1 MIIDHTLNHLAMSLF
16 LQKRYA
22 QAMAVWQDLLRR
34 LPETAL
40 RPQTLY
46 HLGLAE
52 IKQGHREQARAY
64 WQEVTNEYPGHA
76 YAKHA
81 SARLKELDAP
91 AKGYKSPRQVGH

>member
-16 LQKRYA
+16 LQERFA
-22 QAMAVWQDLLRR
+22 QAEEVWRDLLRR

-40 RPQTLY
+40 GPQTLY

-52 IKQGHREQARAY
+52 LKQRNREQARAY
-64 WQEVTNEYPGHA
+64 WHQVAAEYPGHA

-81 SARLKELDAP
+81 QARLKELDA
-91 AKGYKSPRQVGH
+91 SPEGKP

>member
-1 MIIDHTLNHLAMSLF
+1 MSLF

-22 QAMAVWQDLLRR
+22 QAMDAWQDLLRR

-40 RPQTLY
+40 KPQTLY

-52 IKQGHREQARAY
+52 MKQGHWDKARAF
-64 WQEVTNEYPGHA
+64 WRQVTSEYPQHA

-81 SARLKELDAP
+81 SARLKETEAP
-91 AKGYKSPRQVGH
+91 RKVPK